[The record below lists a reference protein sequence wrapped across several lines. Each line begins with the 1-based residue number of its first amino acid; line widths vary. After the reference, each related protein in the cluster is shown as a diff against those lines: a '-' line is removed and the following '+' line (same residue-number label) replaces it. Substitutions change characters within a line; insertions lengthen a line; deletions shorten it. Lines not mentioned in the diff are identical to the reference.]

1 MPEGDT
7 VLRTARRLETVFAG
21 ALLTRAELRWGSLD
35 GTPLLG
41 ATTTEVVA
49 RGKHILHRFDAGLT
63 LHSHLRMEGQWR
75 ITAVADAPPLG
86 TRAASD
92 TQVRAV
98 LVTDAWAGVGN
109 RLGMLDLVRTADEHL
124 LVGHLG
130 PDILGVDWNEEVAIT
145 NLASYPGSIA
155 AGLLDQRNLAGI
167 GTLYTCETLFIERIH
182 PWTQACRMP
191 PGDLRRVIVR
201 AQGLMRANLGHAV
214 QSTTGE
220 RRRGHEKY
228 VHARSGRAHMRA
240 VPTPACSSRTARF
253 GLTPACPLSTLLRV
267 TREIPSRSAVSE
279 TVSPSSASTSS
290 RRISPGCAGFDIT
303 IAIVIVLL

>member
-214 QSTTGE
+214 QSTTGV

-228 VHARSGRAHMRA
+228 VHARSGRACRRCGEPIRVASVGTPPTTRPMYYCPRCQGGPAPREAQRA
-240 VPTPACSSRTARF
+240 R
-253 GLTPACPLSTLLRV
+253 
-267 TREIPSRSAVSE
+267 
-279 TVSPSSASTSS
+279 
-290 RRISPGCAGFDIT
+290 
-303 IAIVIVLL
+303 